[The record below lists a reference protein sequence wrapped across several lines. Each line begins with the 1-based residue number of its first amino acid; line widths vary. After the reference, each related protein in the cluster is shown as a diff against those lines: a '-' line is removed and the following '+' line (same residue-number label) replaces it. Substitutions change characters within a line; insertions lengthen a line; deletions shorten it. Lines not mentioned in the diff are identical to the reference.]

1 MKALRPLQPLV
12 ALIALATLLIV
23 LVVAVRAISANA
35 GFLVERQI
43 VFLVFLGGLLV
54 TSAVFAWIV
63 RRSMRRADS
72 TSSRLL
78 LVATA
83 LALASPLTLMLMQH
97 PAP

>member
-1 MKALRPLQPLV
+1 MNALRPLQPLV
-12 ALIALATLLIV
+12 GLIALATLLIA
-23 LVVAVRAISANA
+23 LVIVVRAISANA
-35 GFLVERQI
+35 GFLVERQT

-54 TSAVFAWIV
+54 VSAVFAWSV

-83 LALASPLTLMLMQH
+83 LALASPLTLMLLQH